1 MSTLQQPQ
9 DGNTKLQPRSR
20 AGKPKVRTG
29 CLTCKER
36 RVKCDETKP
45 ACLRCLKFWG
55 RCEGYAP
62 PRYRPRRPKDAPRP
76 IVDPASRP
84 LLPLRKKDSP
94 ATQLSLESKLPQPL
108 HRSIATQSFKSP
120 DHYQSFAH
128 FLESTS
134 NSLPGLFRTNLWKNL
149 LPQASYDTPFI
160 RSALIAI
167 GALSGCGRKFQEDKF
182 ATSGMVITPRYRFAL
197 MQYGI
202 AVSQMRETLVAGEKG
217 LNDALIACLLVVCF
231 ECIQG
236 NYFAALTHI
245 VSGHKIFKN
254 WLDLKNKRLIT
265 ESSSAGPT
273 SQSQGL
279 LNTVVEDELV
289 ATFNRMDLQIMSYLD
304 PRPAAIH
311 TEMKTEGEQI
321 VQSMPDRFTNVNE
334 SRLYLELIQ
343 RRTSH
348 FIASTA
354 GMYPAPENGSST
366 RTTRIATG
374 TETGTVTV
382 HPESEALLPSSVP
395 SALRTEYS
403 GYVNE
408 LSRWFKAFAPL
419 FESLVE
425 GSRDWAAAAVL
436 MTEAQTHQVMLLSSF
451 SYPLDSFI
459 PIYRSVVDLAEK
471 ISNDPLFAQD
481 DLYTFDMGIVNPL
494 RLVAKWC
501 REPTIRRKCIML
513 LRKTRCKE
521 GLWDA
526 LCMAAVTEWQME
538 IEEEGMDENGYIP
551 EGARCRTVDLKV
563 DNWKRSL
570 VIKCMRLGTGEI
582 RSTVIEW

>member
-1 MSTLQQPQ
+1 MATLQQIQSSDTKPQ
-9 DGNTKLQPRSR
+9 RKSR
-20 AGKPKVRTG
+20 AGTPKVRTG

-55 RCEGYAP
+55 RCEGYAV

-76 IVDPASRP
+76 IADPTSRP
-84 LLPLRKKDSP
+84 LLPLLKDSP
-94 ATQLSLESKLPQPL
+94 GTQSYLDPSDFQPL

-120 DHYQSFAH
+120 DHYQSYAH
-128 FLESTS
+128 FLENTS
-134 NSLPGLFRTNLWKNL
+134 NSLPGFFKSDLWKCL
-149 LPQASYDTPFI
+149 LPQASYDTLFI
-160 RSALIAI
+160 CSALIAI

-197 MQYGI
+197 SQYGT
-202 AVSQMRETLVAGEKG
+202 AVSQMRENLVAGEKG
-217 LNDALIACLLVVCF
+217 LNHALIACLLVVCF

-236 NYFAALTHI
+236 NYFSALTHS
-245 VSGHKIFKN
+245 VSGHKIFKD
-254 WLDLKNKRLIT
+254 WLNSKNKQLIT
-265 ESSSAGPT
+265 ESSSSGPMH
-273 SQSQGL
+273 QPKGHF
-279 LNTVVEDELV
+279 NIVVEDELV
-289 ATFNRMDLQIMSYLD
+289 AVFSRMDLQIMSYID
-304 PRPAAIH
+304 PRPASIH
-311 TEMKTEGEQI
+311 MEMKNEGEES
-321 VQSMPDRFTNVNE
+321 VQNMPDRFTDIHE
-334 SRLYLELIQ
+334 SRVYLELVQ

-382 HPESEALLPSSVP
+382 RPESETLLPSSAP
-395 SALRTEYS
+395 PALRIEYS
-403 GYVNE
+403 GYVSE
-408 LSRWFKAFAPL
+408 LLRWFKAFTPL

-425 GSRDWAAAAVL
+425 GSRDWVAAAVL
-436 MTEAQTHQVMLLSSF
+436 QIEAQTHQVMLLSSF
-451 SYPLDSFI
+451 SYPLDYFT
-459 PIYRSVVDLAEK
+459 PTYRSVVDLAEK
-471 ISNDPLFAQD
+471 ISDDPLFAQR
-481 DLYTFDMGIVNPL
+481 DLYMFDMGIVNPL

-513 LRKTRCKE
+513 LRKTKCKE

-538 IEEEGMDENGYIP
+538 IEEEYMDENGIIP
-551 EGARCRTVDLKV
+551 EEARCRTVDLKV

-570 VIKCMRLGTGEI
+570 VVKLARLGTGEI

>member
-1 MSTLQQPQ
+1 M
-9 DGNTKLQPRSR
+9 
-20 AGKPKVRTG
+20 
-29 CLTCKER
+29 
-36 RVKCDETKP
+36 
-45 ACLRCLKFWG
+45 
-55 RCEGYAP
+55 
-62 PRYRPRRPKDAPRP
+62 
-76 IVDPASRP
+76 
-84 LLPLRKKDSP
+84 
-94 ATQLSLESKLPQPL
+94 
-108 HRSIATQSFKSP
+108 
-120 DHYQSFAH
+120 
-128 FLESTS
+128 
-134 NSLPGLFRTNLWKNL
+134 LPGLFRTDLWKNL

-182 ATSGMVITPRYRFAL
+182 ATSGMIITPRYRFAL
-197 MQYGI
+197 TQYGI
-202 AVSQMRETLVAGEKG
+202 AVSQMRENLVAGEKG

-236 NYFAALTHI
+236 NYFSALTHV
-245 VSGHKIFKN
+245 VSGHKIFKD
-254 WLDLKNKRLIT
+254 WLDSNNKRLKT
-265 ESSSAGPT
+265 NASPT
-273 SQSQGL
+273 FQRNSFSD
-279 LNTVVEDELV
+279 TIVEDELV
-289 ATFNRMDLQIMSYLD
+289 TAFNRMDLQIMNYID
-304 PRPAAIH
+304 PRPASIH
-311 TEMKTEGEQI
+311 MEMKNEGEEI
-321 VQSMPDRFTNVNE
+321 VQHMPDRFTSISE
-334 SRLYLELIQ
+334 SRSYLELIQ

-374 TETGTVTV
+374 TETGTVTI
-382 HPESEALLPSSVP
+382 HSESETLLPSTAP
-395 SALRTEYS
+395 PELRIEYS

-419 FESLVE
+419 FESLIE
-425 GSRDWAAAAVL
+425 GTRDWSAAAVL
-436 MTEAQTHQVMLLSSF
+436 YIEAQTHQVMLLSSF
-451 SYPLDSFI
+451 SYPLDAFF
-459 PIYRSVVDLAEK
+459 PTYRAVVDLAEK
-471 ISNDPLFAQD
+471 ISDDHLFAQD

-526 LCMAAVTEWQME
+526 LCMAAVSEWQMQ
-538 IEEEGMDENGYIP
+538 IEEECMDENGVIP
-551 EGARCRTVDLKV
+551 EGARVRTVDLKV

-570 VIKCMRLGTGEI
+570 VIKCARLGTGEI